1 MLPLLAALSLSA
13 HADEKI
19 GETSF
24 YTKGDLRWIGAL
36 PPDLVLNEDG
46 DSVGQGAVL
55 DQRLRLGGGWKQK
68 KLRLAVEGDLLEG
81 QALGGTWALGPGD
94 DRNRDRLGLLGD
106 DAFSLREASVTVRT
120 SRVQVAAGAMM
131 SHWGL
136 GLVANDGAHDPLFG
150 RSDFGDRVLRVRVT
164 GVPIKD
170 APLYLTLAADRGI
183 EDEIGAWADDQR
195 VYQGIASAF
204 WNPDEGPK
212 AGVYGVLRDQL
223 EADDIRRTRVGV
235 IDLFAEVPLALT
247 DAGHSLTVSVEGAGF
262 RGHTTRTST
271 YNSPDGLDILA
282 ANVAA
287 RVVAALPEERA
298 LLHLRGGYGTGDGDP
313 DDGQLN
319 EIAFDRDFD
328 AGMVL
333 FDEVQGA
340 LAAANYRDVTDPTYS
355 GAPPDGVDALL
366 TEGAVQKAT
375 YLQLAGEVRPR
386 EWLGVKLGGMAAWQ
400 TAPISYAF
408 ESYRAGGVP
417 TNQLEAQ
424 TEGYHLGTEIDW
436 AVRLGGHKVGSD
448 AFSARPELLLQGGHL
463 LPSEALAA
471 GETQTLLMASGR
483 VRW

>member
-1 MLPLLAALSLSA
+1 MIAALTLLSLSA

-19 GETSF
+19 GDSHF

-36 PPDLVLNEDG
+36 PPDLVINDEG
-46 DSVGQGAVL
+46 GSVDQGPVL
-55 DQRLRLGGGWKQK
+55 DQRIRLGGGWKKK
-68 KLRLAVEGDLLEG
+68 KLRLALEGDMLEG
-81 QALGGTWALGPGD
+81 QALGDTWSLGPGD
-94 DRNRDRLGLLGD
+94 DRNRDSLGLLGE
-106 DAFSLREASVTVRT
+106 DAFSLREASVTVRLP
-120 SRVQVAAGAMM
+120 RLQVAGGAMM

-136 GLVANDGAHDPLFG
+136 GMIANDGAHDPLFG

-170 APLYLTLAADRGI
+170 APLYLTIAGDRGI
-183 EDEIGAWADDQR
+183 EDEIGAWADGQR
-195 VYQGIASAF
+195 VYQGIASAL
-204 WNPDEGPK
+204 WQPDEGPT
-212 AGVYGVLRDQL
+212 AGVYGVYRDQL
-223 EADDIRRTRVGV
+223 EADGVRRTQVSV
-235 IDLFAEVPLALT
+235 VDLFAEVPVSLS

-262 RGHTTRTST
+262 MGSTDRAST
-271 YNSPDGLDILA
+271 YNSPDGLEIRA

-287 RVVAALPEERA
+287 RAVAALPDERA

-340 LAAANYRDVTDPTYS
+340 LAAANYRDITDPANAGS
-355 GAPPDGVDALL
+355 PPDGADGLL

-375 YLQLAGEVRPR
+375 YAQVAGEVRPQ
-386 EWLGVKLGGMAAWQ
+386 EWLGVKLGALVAWQ
-400 TAPISYAF
+400 TAPIGYAF

-417 TNQLEAQ
+417 TNQLGVA

-436 AVRLGGHKVGSD
+436 AVRLGGNKVGSD